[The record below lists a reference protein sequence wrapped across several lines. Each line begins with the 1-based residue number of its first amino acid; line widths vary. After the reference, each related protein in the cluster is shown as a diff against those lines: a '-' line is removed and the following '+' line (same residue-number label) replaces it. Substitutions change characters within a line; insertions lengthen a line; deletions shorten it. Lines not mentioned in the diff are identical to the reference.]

1 MIDETTSG
9 YLRTAAD
16 YVHLNPARAGLVAEG
31 EKLTSYAWSSDRP
44 TSPRPG
50 KRPAWLRVDRVFGE
64 HGIEQD
70 DRRGRREFERRL
82 ESQRCSELA
91 AGVGVMR
98 NGWRVGGEDFL
109 DWLLAKWDGKA
120 GEHHGGRERRETE
133 MERARRLIASELARA
148 GWGAEKLATE
158 RKGDAI

>member
-1 MIDETTSG
+1 VIDETTSG

-31 EKLTSYAWSSDRP
+31 EKLTSYAWSSDP
-44 TSPRPG
+44 AYLAAPG

-109 DWLLAKWDGKA
+109 IGSWRNGTGRLANITAVASA
-120 GEHHGGRERRETE
+120 GRPRWSGR
-133 MERARRLIASELARA
+133 AV
-148 GWGAEKLATE
+148 
-158 RKGDAI
+158 